1 MGETYNPSL
10 QMTDSFTHAELVK
23 IATNFLLTNSA
34 KIFTRAKN
42 CKAAEGKRT
51 TTTTKQTKP

>member
-10 QMTDSFTHAELVK
+10 QMTDSFTHAERVK

-34 KIFTRAKN
+34 MIFTCAKN
-42 CKAAEGKRT
+42 CKAAEGGKKHN
-51 TTTTKQTKP
+51 KQTKP